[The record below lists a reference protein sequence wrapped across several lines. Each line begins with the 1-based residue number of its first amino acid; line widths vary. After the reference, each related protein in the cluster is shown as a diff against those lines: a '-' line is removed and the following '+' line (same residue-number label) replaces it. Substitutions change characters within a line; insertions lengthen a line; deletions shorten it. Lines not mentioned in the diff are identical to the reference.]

1 MRTRIGQLAAIV
13 FASAA
18 IAGVLAPP
26 ASAAA
31 PQFLVAVECE
41 SLGAPATV
49 VVLGGAG
56 IQQVIGQLAQ
66 ECDPG
71 TMRVSVERL

>member
-1 MRTRIGQLAAIV
+1 MRTRIRQLAAV
-13 FASAA
+13 AFTTAA
-18 IAGVLAPP
+18 IGGVLAPP

-31 PQFLVAVECE
+31 PQFLVVVECE
-41 SLGAPATV
+41 VLGAPATV
-49 VVLGGAG
+49 VVLGGGG

-66 ECDPG
+66 ECDSG

>member
-1 MRTRIGQLAAIV
+1 MKTRIRQLAAV
-13 FASAA
+13 AFTSAA
-18 IAGVLAPP
+18 IGGVLAPP

-31 PQFLVAVECE
+31 PEFLVEVNCE
-41 SLGAPATV
+41 ALGGSVTV

-66 ECDPG
+66 ECDRG